1 MDISIFLA
9 KFWGWYLLIFFFILS
24 FNPKRIRQ
32 IFEDLRDQKFL
43 ILVACM
49 AIILGL
55 LNVLFHNVWELNW
68 RLLITGLGWLALL
81 MGIGLFVFPDSV
93 TSRLE
98 IIEIKLVQTIYVFL
112 MLTGLFL
119 LNIGYELIYY

>member
-43 ILVACM
+43 ILVAFM

-81 MGIGLFVFPDSV
+81 MGIGLFVFPYSV